1 MIENGYFDEDD
12 EFYTEPGATPTGEQA
27 DGEMGDGTATTAKNG
42 RSSGKED
49 SWESFRIN
57 IWGSVLAFFFWA
69 FFLKI
74 GERRIDGV
82 ELENKGEALRSERS
96 AGRTSAPGVSSSN
109 DKNKKPENKN
119 RP

>member
-1 MIENGYFDEDD
+1 MSLLCQLWSLHESIQEYKGSCQDLSAASSLSMIENGYFDEDD

-57 IWGSVLAFFFWA
+57 I
-69 FFLKI
+69 
-74 GERRIDGV
+74 
-82 ELENKGEALRSERS
+82 
-96 AGRTSAPGVSSSN
+96 
-109 DKNKKPENKN
+109 
-119 RP
+119 